1 MVKLDIGYLQEVLN
15 VIDRNYEKNVID
27 GNYKKNE
34 KHLFLVSV
42 TGGFLLITL
51 RIRNF
56 IR

>member
-1 MVKLDIGYLQEVLN
+1 MGYLQEVLN

-27 GNYKKNE
+27 RNYKKNE

-51 RIRNF
+51 RIRDF
-56 IR
+56 VR